1 MCNYFFCTWLKV
13 KIKKGQSATV
23 GLKIGKE
30 GSEKHKFSKFAFYES
45 SWEINDHRRCG
56 E

>member
-1 MCNYFFCTWLKV
+1 MRNYFFALRLKV
-13 KIKKGQSATV
+13 KIRNDRWATV

-30 GSEKHKFSKFAFYES
+30 GAEKHKFSKFAFYES